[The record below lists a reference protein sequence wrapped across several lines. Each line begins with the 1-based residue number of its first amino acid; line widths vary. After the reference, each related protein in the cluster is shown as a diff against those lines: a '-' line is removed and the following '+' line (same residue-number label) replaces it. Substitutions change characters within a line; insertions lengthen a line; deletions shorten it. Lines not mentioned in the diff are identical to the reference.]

1 MAAANENAVKNGLA
15 LTFTRGDLCNRST
28 LPGVARTGDRRFD
41 VVAANVL
48 GPVLI
53 RFAAEIAALV
63 APGGELILSGILD
76 ETYPEVRA
84 AYAAQGFAEIESRLI
99 GEWRTGLFRTS

>member
-53 RFAAEIAALV
+53 RFDTEIAALV

-84 AYAAQGFAEIESRLI
+84 AYASQGFAEIESRLI
-99 GEWRTGLFRTS
+99 GEWRTGLFRAS